1 MASSR
6 ISTSTGTPP
15 ALGISVARNGLAEG
29 VGFVLDLTDQ
39 KRAERAY
46 TQVQMELA
54 HANRVATMGQL
65 TASIAHEINQPIGAA
80 ITYAKA
86 ALNWLRPEPPNLE
99 EARRSLDTIVEAG
112 IRAGVVIDRIRAL
125 VKKAPLRKDRVD
137 INEAVLEIV
146 ELTRRE
152 MAKNGISVNMQLAE
166 RLPAIQGDRV
176 QLQQVIL

>member
-29 VGFVLDLTDQ
+29 VGFVLDLTDR

-65 TASIAHEINQPIGAA
+65 SASIAHEISQPIGAA
-80 ITYAKA
+80 LSYANA
-86 ALNWLRPEPPNLE
+86 ASHWLAAQSPDLE
-99 EARRSLDTIVEAG
+99 EVRR
-112 IRAGVVIDRIRAL
+112 
-125 VKKAPLRKDRVD
+125 
-137 INEAVLEIV
+137 
-146 ELTRRE
+146 
-152 MAKNGISVNMQLAE
+152 
-166 RLPAIQGDRV
+166 
-176 QLQQVIL
+176 